1 MSFRIIGVQ
10 IISATF
16 SKNRQGMF
24 LHDVE
29 IIQAKEEHPFEQPS
43 VRCCKIVVIEGLSKF
58 MSFLQK
64 NSTTDWSVA
73 TTH

>member
-1 MSFRIIGVQ
+1 MMQSI
-10 IISATF
+10 A
-16 SKNRQGMF
+16 
-24 LHDVE
+24 
-29 IIQAKEEHPFEQPS
+29 QAKEKHLFEQPS

-64 NSTTDWSVA
+64 NRTTDWNVA